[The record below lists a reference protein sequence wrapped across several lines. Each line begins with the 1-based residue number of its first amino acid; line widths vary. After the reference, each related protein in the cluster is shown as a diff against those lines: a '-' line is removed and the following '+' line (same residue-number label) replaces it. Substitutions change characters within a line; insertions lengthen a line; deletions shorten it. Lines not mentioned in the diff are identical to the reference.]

1 MNPFERRL
9 IHTAL
14 NDMKDITTES
24 EGDGLIK
31 QVRVSY
37 VDKA

>member
-14 NDMKDITTES
+14 NDIANLGTES
-24 EGDGLIK
+24 EGEGLYK
-31 QVRVSY
+31 QVRVFY
-37 VDKA
+37 RGNL